1 MPNNKI
7 NLKED
12 ISHPKKNIPSKNSKN
27 IIVSSQPIVK
37 DPDITE
43 NQETEEVTLAPSH
56 KLVIKPINDLEESK
70 IDQPLKLDSDN
81 LVESNDVNQPLND
94 QIVVQVEETKQEN
107 SSNTSNNQVASLDLS
122 AELQKTDQKKA
133 ESDETDHEIKN
144 QLTEKSIP
152 VDVVSDLIN
161 SKTYFLPI
169 KTFTRRKNKQFFIVS
184 LVAIIIILFLW
195 VEIALYYNLIT
206 FFNLKS
212 IF

>member
-161 SKTYFLPI
+161 SKTYFLPT
-169 KTFTRRKNKQFFIVS
+169 K
-184 LVAIIIILFLW
+184 LP
-195 VEIALYYNLIT
+195 
-206 FFNLKS
+206 LKCVNES
-212 IF
+212 VFY

>member
-122 AELQKTDQKKA
+122 AELQKTDQK
-133 ESDETDHEIKN
+133 
-144 QLTEKSIP
+144 
-152 VDVVSDLIN
+152 
-161 SKTYFLPI
+161 
-169 KTFTRRKNKQFFIVS
+169 TRR
-184 LVAIIIILFLW
+184 
-195 VEIALYYNLIT
+195 
-206 FFNLKS
+206 
-212 IF
+212 